1 MFYKD
6 IKRRLPAI
14 FSVLTLAFL
23 GLIIVSAFTSLSA
36 LRQLSYVNYDS
47 SGLAAVQL
55 RLHYKLLMS
64 ELRILEAA
72 HPDGSVDN
80 AKLQYDIIYQR
91 LESLPTR
98 PPYNSFLTAAELA
111 QLGEMFAVV
120 AAEAARFD
128 SASQTDTASLA
139 GVKVRLLPLSDQLD
153 RLAGKII
160 QLAGEY
166 RDQRRKQMARSTR
179 FLIFSIIGLVLAGT
193 VYAFLFWRSQKHLE
207 NQNRHLECTSEAL
220 AQANKAKSDFL
231 ALMSHELRT
240 PLNAIIG
247 FSDMITHQV
256 FGPINNSKYVEY
268 SKDIRYSGDHL
279 LHLIND
285 ILDLSKIE
293 AGEFRLNPAP
303 FNLHTAISDSIRI
316 FSPIGHSENTRIRLN
331 LPDETVELFADVR
344 SFRQVMIN
352 LLSNADK
359 FTPADG
365 KIDVLAATHAD
376 GSVDI
381 RVRDNGIGIA
391 ASDLDHVMEP
401 FGQAREN
408 KAQNHEGTG
417 LGLAISKQL
426 MELNGGTIKLTSE
439 PGVGT
444 TVHLHFPARLN
455 PPPHQADA

>member
-1 MFYKD
+1 MFYSI

-14 FSVLTLAFL
+14 FSILTLAFL
-23 GLIIVSAFTSLSA
+23 GLIIVSGIASLSA
-36 LRQLSYVNYDS
+36 LRQLSYINYDS

-64 ELRILEAA
+64 ELRILETA
-72 HPDGSVDN
+72 HPDGSVNN

-98 PPYNSFLTAAELA
+98 PPYNSFLTAAELEK
-111 QLGEMFAVV
+111 LEHIFAIV
-120 AAEAARFD
+120 AVESALFD
-128 SASQTDTASLA
+128 SVKETNIADLR
-139 GVKVRLLPLSDQLD
+139 GVKDRLLPLSDQLD

-166 RDQRRKQMARSTR
+166 RDQRRKQISRSTQ
-179 FLIFSIIGLVLAGT
+179 FLIFSIIGLILTGIVF
-193 VYAFLFWRSQKHLE
+193 AFLFWRSQKHLL
-207 NQNRHLECTSEAL
+207 NQNRHLEITSEEL
-220 AQANKAKSDFL
+220 AHANKAKSDFL

-247 FSDMITHQV
+247 FSDMITHEV
-256 FGPINNSKYVEY
+256 FGPITNKKYVEY

-293 AGEFRLNPAP
+293 AGEYRLNPAP

-331 LPDETVELFADVR
+331 VPEGISDLFADVR

-352 LLSNADK
+352 ILSNADK

-365 KIDVLAATHAD
+365 KIDVLVSNNPN
-376 GSVDI
+376 GSIDV
-381 RVRDNGIGIA
+381 RVKDNGIGISQ
-391 ASDLDHVMEP
+391 SDIKHVMEP
-401 FGQAREN
+401 FGQSRDN
-408 KAQNHEGTG
+408 NVLNREGTG

-426 MELNGGTIKLTSE
+426 MELNGGTIEITSE
-439 PGVGT
+439 VGVGT
-444 TVHLHFPARLN
+444 TVHLHFPVRLM
-455 PPPHQADA
+455 A